1 LEVDGLDPELV
12 DDEGEEVDAEE
23 SNHQAQHQA
32 PHQEPH
38 LHAKVSVTREMENI
52 SRGSTFVDFVIIC
65 TERSMQDVTVA
76 RLQSTRVEILLSF
89 LF

>member
-1 LEVDGLDPELV
+1 MCVHVEENAYLEVDGLDPELV

-38 LHAKVSVTREMENI
+38 LPHSQCNQRDGEYK
-52 SRGSTFVDFVIIC
+52 
-65 TERSMQDVTVA
+65 
-76 RLQSTRVEILLSF
+76 
-89 LF
+89 